1 MRKETH
7 MDYKYIEQLVQRYWD
22 CLTSPEEEQILRTFF
37 SQEHVPAE
45 LARYKS
51 LFEYEQKQS
60 EERLSDDFDQR
71 LLAEVGIVDDVP
83 QQPRRTQVRHVTLAN
98 RLRPLYRAAA
108 AVAIVTLLGT
118 AVQHSFAPR
127 TDEVAGWD
135 YNQSAYK
142 DTYRDPQ
149 KAYEAGMKALE
160 MFKKG
165 PKTAVADSA
174 GRQGGPQQPGNLQL
188 HEED

>member
-1 MRKETH
+1 

-22 CLTSPEEEQILRTFF
+22 CLTSPEEEKILRTFF
-37 SQEHVPAE
+37 SQEKVPAE

-51 LFEYEQKQS
+51 LFEYEQKQG
-60 EERLSDDFDQR
+60 EEGLSDDFDQR
-71 LLAEVGIVDDVP
+71 MLACVGMADNAP
-83 QQPRRTQVRHVTLAN
+83 QESRRTCVRRVTWAN

-118 AVQHSFAPR
+118 AVQHSFSPR
-127 TDEVAGWD
+127 ADETAGWD
-135 YNQSAYK
+135 YNQATYK

-174 GRQGGPQQPGNLQL
+174 SRHGGTQLSDAPQP